1 MLAGAHL
8 LIKFPDQHYAQPLS
22 ADHCESFIQEC
33 NTRIA
38 QDNNPEDCQDA
49 VWLLLQQMHLANLPQ
64 PSVSTFTLATQ
75 SVLEGLHQSDAIPA
89 YHALV
94 TLQQRVWEGMRNT
107 LRDSDVIAAV
117 YAPAFEHFEALGAA
131 TETVQTMLLM
141 SQNGVAGVDADSCL
155 AIDCNL
161 DDEQLVW
168 ATETFG
174 TDFITQVKAVA
185 SRLDQA
191 AGIAMRFPKHELPRL
206 CVVQLRNGLAVFE
219 VQQGI
224 TPLWMR
230 PSAYWDDPNHVHALN
245 IREQNVTETDSNLT
259 KLSAAEQLQLEF
271 GHVDKVFKQR
281 SRK

>member
-1 MLAGAHL
+1 M
-8 LIKFPDQHYAQPLS
+8 LIKYADQHYAQPLS
-22 ADHCESFIQEC
+22 ADHCEAFIQEC

-38 QDNNPEDCQDA
+38 QDNNSEDCQDA
-49 VWLLLQQMHLANLPQ
+49 VWLLLEHMHLANLPQ
-64 PSVSTFTLATQ
+64 PSVSTFILATH
-75 SVLEGLHQSDAIPA
+75 SVLQGLHRSDAIPS

-94 TLQQRVWEGMRNT
+94 MLQQHVWERAHNVFG
-107 LRDSDVIAAV
+107 DSAVVAAV
-117 YAPAFEHFEALGAA
+117 YAPVFEQFEALSAA

-155 AIDCNL
+155 AIDCNF

-191 AGIAMRFPKHELPRL
+191 AGIAVRFPKHELPCL

-219 VQQGI
+219 VQQGF

-230 PSAYWDDPNHVHALN
+230 PSAYWDDPNHVHELKM
-245 IREQNVTETDSNLT
+245 REQNVTDTNSNIT
-259 KLSAAEQLQLEF
+259 KLSAAEKLQLEF
-271 GHVDKVFKQR
+271 GYVDKVSKRR